1 MGDSNQRKEGN
12 QETRYEG
19 RPFQGCRRR
28 RTHQGQSFIQAF
40 RRCQEGLDCQ
50 VQASSEKAYRSCQEE
65 GINQEEGPRQEN
77 YCHQEEE
84 DCDWQSIH
92 QESDPKEEDRP
103 QEKDCHQE
111 ENHLEEV
118 QEAVIVSFLWG
129 IVSLYYLFLSLKNVV
144 TVFPVRRLPYDSEG

>member
-12 QETRYEG
+12 QETRYGG

-50 VQASSEKAYRSCQEE
+50 AQASSEKAYRSCQEE

-77 YCHQEEE
+77 YCH
-84 DCDWQSIH
+84 
-92 QESDPKEEDRP
+92 PKEEDRP

-111 ENHLEEV
+111 ENYHEKEDHLEEV